1 VLASIDSGRQG
12 GRFLFIYLLYFLF
25 YFFGSGQQRGRW
37 KTKSD
42 VQVAG
47 MVVFYML
54 TGISFALI
62 LGLF

>member
-1 VLASIDSGRQG
+1 VLASFDSGQQRGQFLLCICF
-12 GRFLFIYLLYFLF
+12 FLFFA
-25 YFFGSGQQRGRW
+25 FGSGQQRGRW

-54 TGISFALI
+54 TGMP
-62 LGLF
+62 

>member
-1 VLASIDSGRQG
+1 VLASFDNGQQR
-12 GRFLFIYLLYFLF
+12 GRFLFVCLF
-25 YFFGSGQQRGRW
+25 VFIFSFGSGQQRGRW

-54 TGISFALI
+54 TGMPEY
-62 LGLF
+62 